1 MPTEREDFERDRK
14 LFVGG
19 LDYETSD
26 AVLKEYFEQY
36 GELTDW
42 VVMKFPDTK
51 RSRGFGFITF
61 KEPEMLED
69 CLSQQPHSLDGKTV
83 ELKRATPRDEDR
95 RGGRGGGGGRG
106 GRGGRGD
113 EEEFDPESKQMR
125 KLFIGGLNYSTTE
138 EEIRDYFQQFGELVD
153 CVLMKFNDSGRSRG
167 FGFVTYATA
176 AMLDNCQESRP
187 HVLGDKTLET
197 KRATPRSDSAK
208 PESQMCV
215 KKLFVG
221 GVSDEME
228 DEDIRDYFSQYG
240 KVINVEQLRWNESG
254 KKRGFGF
261 VEFED
266 YDPVDK
272 VCLVGKHL
280 LKGRRLEVKKALSK
294 QEMSIMKKNTGPE
307 DVWGDGRGNRGGGG
321 GRNMRRDD
329 WRDDRDSRD
338 RGGRNMGGGGGGMG
352 MSNMMNDMMTQMN
365 MRLNQMSNFNQNMN
379 QMSGMSGMGGMNNMM
394 SQMSGAMRG
403 GGSMG
408 GFNGGFSSDMGNMM
422 NQMGGG
428 MMNPGASSSSGMM
441 DMMGGGMRGSNM
453 GGGGFQ
459 GGFGNDMGG
468 GGGGFDR
475 FSSADSGMMGG
486 EKGYS
491 TGMRGMGGGRSGG
504 PMRGPGGNQSGRDST
519 APYTRRS
526 MDRGSMGGRRF

>member
-19 LDYETSD
+19 LDYETTD
-26 AVLKEYFEQY
+26 AVLREYFEQY

-69 CLSQQPHSLDGKTV
+69 CLSQQPHTLDSKTI
-83 ELKRATPRDEDR
+83 ELKRATPREDDR
-95 RGGRGGGGGRG
+95 RGRGRGRG
-106 GRGGRGD
+106 GRFD
-113 EEEFDPESKQMR
+113 EEESFDPESKQMR

-138 EEIRDYFQQFGELVD
+138 DQIRDYFQQFGELVD

-167 FGFVTYATA
+167 FGFVTFATSAQLDDCQA
-176 AMLDNCQESRP
+176 ARP
-187 HVLGDKTLET
+187 HILGDKTLET

-215 KKLFVG
+215 KKLFIG

-266 YDPVDK
+266 YDSVDK
-272 VCLVGKHL
+272 VCLIGRHL

-294 QEMSIMKKNTGPE
+294 QEMNMMKKTGPQ
-307 DVWGDGRGNRGGGG
+307 DVWGDSREGRGGGG
-321 GRNMRRDD
+321 GRRDD
-329 WRDDRDSRD
+329 WRDDRDRD
-338 RGGRNMGGGGGGMG
+338 RGGRGMGGGGGGGGGGASGGG
-352 MSNMMNDMMTQMN
+352 MNNMMHEMMNQMN
-365 MRLNQMSNFNQNMN
+365 MRLNQMSNMNMN
-379 QMSGMSGMGGMNNMM
+379 QMSGMGSMM
-394 SQMSGAMRG
+394 SGGMRG
-403 GGSMG
+403 GGMG
-408 GFNGGFSSDMGNMM
+408 GGFGGGFGNEMGNMM

-428 MMNPGASSSSGMM
+428 MMNQGGGSSGMM
-441 DMMGGGMRGSNM
+441 DMMSGGSMRG
-453 GGGGFQ
+453 GFS

-468 GGGGFDR
+468 AMGGFDR
-475 FSSADSGMMGG
+475 FNSGDSGSGSM
-486 EKGYS
+486 EKGYT
-491 TGMRGMGGGRSGG
+491 TGMRGMGRSGG
-504 PMRGPGGNQSGRDST
+504 PMRGPGGNQSVRDNS

-526 MDRGSMGGRRF
+526 MDRGGGGGGRRF

>member
-26 AVLKEYFEQY
+26 GVLKEYFEQF

-69 CLSQQPHSLDGKTV
+69 CLAQQPHSLDGKTV

-95 RGGRGGGGGRG
+95 RGGRGGGRG
-106 GRGGRGD
+106 GRGGRF
-113 EEEFDPESKQMR
+113 EEDEFDPESKQMR

-138 EEIRDYFQQFGELVD
+138 DEIREYFHQFGELVD

-176 AMLDNCQESRP
+176 AMLDNCQEARP

-208 PESQMCV
+208 PEAQMCV

-240 KVINVEQLRWNESG
+240 RVINVEQLRWNESG

-294 QEMSIMKKNTGPE
+294 QEMSMVKKNTGPG
-307 DVWGDGRGNRGGGG
+307 DVWGDSRDTRGGGG
-321 GRNMRRDD
+321 GGGGGRYMRRDD
-329 WRDDRDSRD
+329 WRDDRDRGD
-338 RGGRNMGGGGGGMG
+338 RGGRNMGGGGGGGMG

-365 MRLNQMSNFNQNMN
+365 MRLNQMSNFNQNMS
-379 QMSGMSGMGGMNNMM
+379 QMGGMGGMNNMM

-403 GGSMG
+403 GGGNMG
-408 GFNGGFSSDMGNMM
+408 GGYGGGFSNDMGNMM
-422 NQMGGG
+422 NQMGGA
-428 MMNPGASSSSGMM
+428 MMNSGAGTSSGMM
-441 DMMGGGMRGSNM
+441 DMMGGGMRGNNSM
-453 GGGGFQ
+453 GGGFQ

-468 GGGGFDR
+468 FDR
-475 FSSADSGMMGG
+475 FTSSDSGMMG

-491 TGMRGMGGGRSGG
+491 TGMRGGMARSGG
-504 PMRGPGGNQSGRDST
+504 PMRGPGGNQSGRDTT

-526 MDRGSMGGRRF
+526 MDRVGGRRF